1 MVISRATESTACQL
15 PTREEEGEK
24 MGEQRNLTEE
34 NVEELRAKLEEMHKD
49 NPDLEYRFWEQT
61 KDEGW
66 PSEPQPQ
73 DEQPSSKKIFEK
85 LDAIERQL
93 KLIFDGLPTREE
105 GK

>member
-1 MVISRATESTACQL
+1 
-15 PTREEEGEK
+15 

-93 KLIFDGLPTREE
+93 KLIFDGLPTSEE
-105 GK
+105 GI

>member
-1 MVISRATESTACQL
+1 
-15 PTREEEGEK
+15 

-73 DEQPSSKKIFEK
+73 DEQPSNKKIFEK

-93 KLIFDGLPTREE
+93 KLIFDGHVLLDGHFVKASDLHSTLAGP
-105 GK
+105 GNLVK